1 MRLKFSEPDLFD
13 VRLPDTVMPPELEAF
28 WHQTAAPLA
37 RKLYARTGVTART
50 PFMLEDAFAL
60 HDLGSAILR
69 TMATQKGGRTT
80 MATYGPHA
88 FRFLAD
94 VFGHGGRIEDVTPN
108 HLLQYK
114 ARRKSPVDGRTI
126 KPRSWNSE
134 AAALKAMFDAVV
146 LLGIRPDNPC
156 NHPNLGWLDGGA
168 SVEPDEPKFITLAQ
182 FRRFRDH
189 GLMVRTRSPLRNAAY
204 AETLLTSGMRLY
216 ESNRFPR
223 TAMPDQ
229 PQANAGRA
237 FTYGV
242 PAPDGKGHRARDVP
256 IGVSAYRRMRDYDRL
271 ERDPRLERWGL
282 EGSTAMWLNQSGEQ
296 MGEFGWEAVFRR
308 ASELSG
314 VEASPHTLRHT
325 FAVYMLAGLLRI
337 AMASAGRV
345 RDEVRR
351 ATEGGRTDV
360 YAAIFGD
367 PLRKLQRLLGHK
379 HYETTFIYLEV
390 LGADDRV
397 IDEALSIFDTA
408 FGSEEDYRDLAA

>member
-1 MRLKFSEPDLFD
+1 
-13 VRLPDTVMPPELEAF
+13 
-28 WHQTAAPLA
+28 
-37 RKLYARTGVTART
+37 
-50 PFMLEDAFAL
+50 MLEDAFAL

-94 VFGHGGRIEDVTPN
+94 MFGSGVRIEDVTPN

-114 ARRKSPVDGRTI
+114 ARRKSPVDGRAI

-168 SVEPDEPKFITLAQ
+168 SVEPDEPKFITLEQ

-271 ERDPRLERWGL
+271 ERGPRLERWGL
-282 EGSTAMWLNQSGEQ
+282 EGSSAMWLNQSGEQ

-314 VEASPHTLRHT
+314 VEATPHTLRHT

-337 AMASAGRV
+337 AMASADRV
-345 RDEVRR
+345 RDEVRH

>member
-1 MRLKFSEPDLFD
+1 MRLKFSEPDLLD

-28 WHQTAAPLA
+28 WQQTAAPLA

-94 VFGHGGRIEDVTPN
+94 MFGHGGRIEDFTPN
-108 HLLQYK
+108 HLLQYN
-114 ARRKSPVDGRTI
+114 ARRKSPVYGRAI

-189 GLMVRTRSPLRNAAY
+189 GLRVRTRSPLRNAAY
-204 AETLLTSGMRLY
+204 AE
-216 ESNRFPR
+216 
-223 TAMPDQ
+223 
-229 PQANAGRA
+229 
-237 FTYGV
+237 
-242 PAPDGKGHRARDVP
+242 
-256 IGVSAYRRMRDYDRL
+256 L
-271 ERDPRLERWGL
+271 E
-282 EGSTAMWLNQSGEQ
+282 A
-296 MGEFGWEAVFRR
+296 
-308 ASELSG
+308 
-314 VEASPHTLRHT
+314 
-325 FAVYMLAGLLRI
+325 
-337 AMASAGRV
+337 
-345 RDEVRR
+345 
-351 ATEGGRTDV
+351 
-360 YAAIFGD
+360 
-367 PLRKLQRLLGHK
+367 
-379 HYETTFIYLEV
+379 
-390 LGADDRV
+390 
-397 IDEALSIFDTA
+397 
-408 FGSEEDYRDLAA
+408 